1 MQELIR
7 NLEEDKMD
15 DLLESLYPELTLE
28 TEDIIMNLS
37 IKKNYSL
44 IKDLD
49 ERKKEFISDLKD
61 FIDEFEEANESLEFM
76 KYYDE

>member
-1 MQELIR
+1 
-7 NLEEDKMD
+7 MD

-28 TEDIIMNLS
+28 TEDILMNLS

-61 FIDEFEEANESLEFM
+61 VIDEFEEANESLEFM

>member
-1 MQELIR
+1 
-7 NLEEDKMD
+7 MD

-44 IKDLD
+44 IKDLA
-49 ERKKEFISDLKD
+49 ERKKEFISDLKA
-61 FIDEFEEANESLEFM
+61 FIDEFDEANESLEFM

>member
-1 MQELIR
+1 
-7 NLEEDKMD
+7 MD

>member
-1 MQELIR
+1 
-7 NLEEDKMD
+7 MD

-28 TEDIIMNLS
+28 TEDILMNLS

>member
-1 MQELIR
+1 
-7 NLEEDKMD
+7 MD

-44 IKDLD
+44 IEDLD

>member
-1 MQELIR
+1 MSY
-7 NLEEDKMD
+7 D
-15 DLLESLYPELTLE
+15 DTLFSME
-28 TEDIIMNLS
+28 
-37 IKKNYSL
+37 KNYSL